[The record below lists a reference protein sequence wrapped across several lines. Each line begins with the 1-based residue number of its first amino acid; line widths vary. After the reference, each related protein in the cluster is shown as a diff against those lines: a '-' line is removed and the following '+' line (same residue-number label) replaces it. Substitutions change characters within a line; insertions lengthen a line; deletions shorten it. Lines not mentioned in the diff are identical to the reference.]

1 MSMYTSRLATEYVP
15 LSEIKRPIPPVLD
28 YQKIDAM
35 LSTLKGVPMES
46 ATCKVE
52 DISAGELPPIDVFKI
67 RENGKNFYF
76 AFGGCHRFQ
85 AYDRISK
92 ETEKEVMV
100 KSRILPATRKSLRIY
115 LGASVDTLFDS
126 VDSESSS

>member
-67 RENGKNFYF
+67 RENGKTF
-76 AFGGCHRFQ
+76 
-85 AYDRISK
+85 
-92 ETEKEVMV
+92 
-100 KSRILPATRKSLRIY
+100 ILHLVVVIVFKHTI
-115 LGASVDTLFDS
+115 
-126 VDSESSS
+126 E